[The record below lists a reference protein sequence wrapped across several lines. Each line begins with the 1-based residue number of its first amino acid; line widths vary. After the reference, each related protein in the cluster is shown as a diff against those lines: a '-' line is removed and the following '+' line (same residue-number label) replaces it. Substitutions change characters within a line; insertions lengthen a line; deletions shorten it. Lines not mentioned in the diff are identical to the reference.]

1 MKLAVIDLGTNTCN
15 LLIADINNGGYT
27 ILYQGK
33 EGVKIGKAGI
43 HKNILTDEA
52 FHRATTALKAHN
64 RIITKHGADKVITIA
79 TSAVRDAANK
89 AEFTEHLL
97 NETGLELTII
107 SGDEEAHL
115 IFDGV
120 KLAFGKLNDNTLI
133 LDIGGGSNEFIQI
146 KNNNVHWKESFPL
159 GMARVV
165 EQFTISDPITPDEI
179 TQIENYFKNGL
190 ATLWLQLNGTS
201 IEKLIGCSG
210 AFDTLADLI
219 DQTSPGS
226 KARVKQDILWQDFN
240 TISENI
246 LKSTKAEREQM
257 IGMDPLRIEMIV
269 PSFVFIRY
277 VLKRLNI
284 QSITQTDFALREGI
298 LFEWINH

>member
-52 FHRATTALKAHN
+52 FHRATTALKAHI
-64 RIITKHGADKVITIA
+64 RIITKYGADKVITLA

-89 AEFTEHLL
+89 AEFAAHILK
-97 NETGLELTII
+97 ETGLELSII
-107 SGDEEAHL
+107 SGDKEAQL

-120 KLAFGKLNDNTLI
+120 KLAFETIADDTMI

-146 KNNNVHWKESFPL
+146 KDNDVYWKESYPL

-165 EQFTISDPITPDEI
+165 EQFPISDPITLNEI
-179 TQIENYFKNGL
+179 ETIEAYFEKGL
-190 ATLWLQLNGTS
+190 SSLWSQLNGTAT
-201 IEKLIGCSG
+201 EKLIGCSG

-219 DQTSPGS
+219 DHTSPGS
-226 KARVKQDILWQDFN
+226 KARVKQDISLHDFN
-240 TISENI
+240 SISKII
-246 LKSTKAEREQM
+246 LESTKADREKM
-257 IGMDPLRIEMIV
+257 TGMDPLRIEMIV

-284 QSITQTDFALREGI
+284 QCITQTDFALREGI